1 MQTGALSRSSTGSEA
16 PSFGDRWAGSAFPV
30 DPEVADVMSEAQS
43 ERQLLEP
50 SRGSQRRSCQ
60 LGTADACTHDEE
72 QQRGPAGCIQRPDRA
87 GFDAPSPSRI
97 ETKEDPMSEFINK
110 AKGKIKQVGGILSG
124 NEELKRDGERDEQK
138 GQIEG
143 AVKDV
148 KHAVKS
154 VVADAKKTLE
164 VVTK

>member
-1 MQTGALSRSSTGSEA
+1 
-16 PSFGDRWAGSAFPV
+16 
-30 DPEVADVMSEAQS
+30 
-43 ERQLLEP
+43 
-50 SRGSQRRSCQ
+50 
-60 LGTADACTHDEE
+60 
-72 QQRGPAGCIQRPDRA
+72 
-87 GFDAPSPSRI
+87 
-97 ETKEDPMSEFINK
+97 MSEFINK